1 MLHHSLES
9 IYNQLIDHLGW
20 FPVLKE
26 YFITLC
32 VSSRNPVI
40 SVIGNGLMI
49 LVSFTK
55 QQDKTL
61 WLA

>member
-9 IYNQLIDHLGW
+9 IYNQLIDHPGW

-32 VSSRNPVI
+32 VSSRNPVS
-40 SVIGNGLMI
+40 SVIG
-49 LVSFTK
+49 
-55 QQDKTL
+55 KTYDVGQKISRQKL
-61 WLA
+61 YD

>member
-9 IYNQLIDHLGW
+9 IYNQLIDHPGR

-26 YFITLC
+26 YFITHC

-40 SVIGNGLMI
+40 SVIGKIYNIGFLY
-49 LVSFTK
+49 
-55 QQDKTL
+55 
-61 WLA
+61 